1 MPFKYYGGVHPDYAK
16 TASKTP
22 VRPIAPPKQ
31 VVLPMV
37 QHIGAPDQPT
47 VKVGDTLTFT
57 LDAYADREYTG
68 QVTEILPLGVEMQ
81 NATYYEVRLTI
92 SNAQDLLPGM
102 SGTLYIS

>member
-47 VKVGDTLTFT
+47 VKVGDTVTVGQLIGYN
-57 LDAYADREYTG
+57 DAPVSAPVHATVSGKVVAVEPRRHM
-68 QVTEILPLGVEMQ
+68 LGYMV
-81 NATYYEVRLTI
+81 
-92 SNAQDLLPGM
+92 M
-102 SGTLYIS
+102 SVVIENDF